1 MTFQNDERVL
11 SKVSEIFEG
20 VIEKLKPVGG
30 EWEISALFQPLPPT
44 TKKSLQNGGNV
55 LGTERFRGKTI
66 STCIPFRPFTKL
78 KYLCSNHLVF
88 LCFLN
93 WKDQSKKGMFQAAA
107 NQFVSDIEEFARSI
121 GKDSPFKYLNYAHE
135 DQNPLSTYGA
145 ENIAKMRAASAKY
158 DPQGIFQ
165 TMVSGG
171 FKVSKINTLRFS
183 EGFAYV
189 TTGS

>member
-1 MTFQNDERVL
+1 MLNQ
-11 SKVSEIFEG
+11 VSELFEG

-30 EWEISALFQPLPPT
+30 EWEVSALFQPLPPT
-44 TKKSLQNGGNV
+44 TKDSLQNGGNV
-55 LGTERFRGKTI
+55 LGTERFREKTI
-66 STCIPFRPFTKL
+66 SMCILVRRFIKL
-78 KYLCSNHLVF
+78 EYSCSNHLVF

-93 WKDQSKKGMFQAAA
+93 WKDQSKKDMFQAAA
-107 NQFVSDIEEFARSI
+107 NQFVGDIEEFTRSI
-121 GKDSPFKYLNYAHE
+121 GKHNPFKYLNYAHE

-145 ENIAKMRAASAKY
+145 ENIAKMRAASVKY

-171 FKVSKINTLRFS
+171 FKVSKVNTLRFS
-183 EGFAYV
+183 KGFADV